1 MDENELPLWE
11 QQPGETARQF
21 AHFRAFLLLGPDRT
35 VLAAYRRHRSD
46 NGPPITSPVN
56 AVPQTWRENAR
67 ELGWHRRAV
76 TWDREQ
82 SRLEE
87 NRRLTRIEEQRE
99 SEWRVRQKFLS
110 KLDGM
115 LNFPLARTIT
125 GDGTTTLEPARWTLD
140 TAAKFAQVASDL
152 GRRSCDMETLRV
164 AHEIEGL
171 DEDELNEQ
179 AALALVA
186 LLREGKLPREI
197 VAQIERAVQS
207 AKPADEGEIA

>member
-35 VLAAYRRHRSD
+35 VLGAYRRHRSD

-56 AVPQTWRENAR
+56 AAPQTWRENAR
-67 ELGWHRRAV
+67 ELAWHRRAQA
-76 TWDREQ
+76 WDREQ

-87 NRRLTRIEEQRE
+87 EEWARRRKTVQQHAFDLHQEMFKKAEA
-99 SEWRVRQKFLS
+99 
-110 KLDGM
+110 M
-115 LNFPLARTIT
+115 LRFPLSRTIT
-125 GDGTTTLEPARWTLD
+125 GDGGTVIEPAKWTFD
-140 TAAKFAQVASDL
+140 TLARVAQTADSL
-152 GRRSCDMETLRV
+152 GRLACDMATVRV
-164 AHEIEGL
+164 AQEIEGL